1 MNKFMQEQWGTYA
14 GTLKMRAELM
24 DTLTDADLAFNPGG
38 QALTLGELCRQQGE
52 IDYSYIQS
60 VKQFK
65 QDFEYKHPDASVAT
79 SIAKLKAWYAE
90 LEKDL
95 QATLEALSDDDLNK
109 IIERGGFSVPVT
121 TQMEIY
127 LQTLLIFF
135 GKATVYLRIMN
146 KPLTDKLRDWI
157 W

>member
-38 QALTLGELCRQQGE
+38 QALSLGALCRQQGE
-52 IDYSYIQS
+52 IDHTYIQS
-60 VKQFK
+60 LKQLK
-65 QDFEYKHPDASVAT
+65 QDFDYRNPDPALETSVAR
-79 SIAKLKAWYAE
+79 LKAWYAE
-90 LEKDL
+90 LEKEL
-95 QATLEALSDDDLNK
+95 QTTLEAFSDEDLAK
-109 IIERGGFSVPVT
+109 MIERNGFTLPVT
-121 TQMEIY
+121 TQMEVY
-127 LQTLLIFF
+127 LQALLIFF
-135 GKATVYLRIMN
+135 AKATVYLRIMN